1 MSDKKS
7 VESKEIAVGI
17 VLDFDRNGNL
27 VGIDID
33 NTSIV
38 TRYPEDFSKLIEA
51 YPKNTAEEYLSKT
64 KKFVKSFRKNETLK
78 E

>member
-33 NTSIV
+33 NASLIV
-38 TRYPEDFSKLIEA
+38 DLKHFEINSLPVL
-51 YPKNTAEEYLSKT
+51 KN
-64 KKFVKSFRKNETLK
+64 
-78 E
+78 